1 MTDRITELE
10 TQLAFQDSTI
20 HSLNEVVTDQQNQI
34 DLLREQLKQIKQQMQ
49 SLAET
54 VHRPEA
60 DEPPPP
66 HY

>member
-1 MTDRITELE
+1 MNDRVEELE
-10 TQLAFQDSTI
+10 TQLAFQDNTI
-20 HSLNEVVTDQQNQI
+20 HSLNEIVTEQQNQI
-34 DLLREQLKQIKQQMQ
+34 DALREQLRQITMQLQ

-54 VHRPEA
+54 VQRPEA

>member
-1 MTDRITELE
+1 MNERIDELE

-20 HSLNEVVTDQQNQI
+20 ASLNEVVTDQQNQI
-34 DLLREQLKQIKQQMQ
+34 DMLRQQLEEVKLQMQ

-54 VHRPEA
+54 INSPDG

>member
-1 MTDRITELE
+1 MNERIDELE

-20 HSLNEVVTDQQNQI
+20 ISLNEVVTNQQNQI
-34 DLLREQLKQIKQQMQ
+34 DMLRQQLEEVKQQMQ

-54 VHRPEA
+54 INRPDG